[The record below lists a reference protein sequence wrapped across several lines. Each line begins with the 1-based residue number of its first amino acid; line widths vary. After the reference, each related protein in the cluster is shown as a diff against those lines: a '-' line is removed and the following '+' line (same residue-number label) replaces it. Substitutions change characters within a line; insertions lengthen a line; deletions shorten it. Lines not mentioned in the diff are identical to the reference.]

1 MKLSLLSLHNPIRFR
16 SRVLLVPL
24 LLSVIAFVLWRSR
37 SSCMNGPISHRAHR
51 LRHER
56 NTNAN
61 NPNDDQNDYGDEHDN
76 KDDVETRSFPYRP
89 HAQDVRRE
97 VRPNVATRARLRQ
110 GLARGKRGR
119 SEK

>member
-1 MKLSLLSLHNPIRFR
+1 
-16 SRVLLVPL
+16 
-24 LLSVIAFVLWRSR
+24 
-37 SSCMNGPISHRAHR
+37 MNGPISHRAHR

-56 NTNAN
+56 N
-61 NPNDDQNDYGDEHDN
+61 NPYDDQNDCGDEHDN
-76 KDDVETRSFPYRP
+76 EDDVETRSFPYRP

-110 GLARGKRGR
+110 GLARGKRGS